1 MSVTGLTSLEASLI
15 GVLGALLVTVTVRL
29 FMSSNFLTKEQWQ
42 REDKRWTE
50 ERKRLEQRIETMDAR
65 NASQFQEISN
75 KQDKQFRMLRSM
87 VLCLPIEDSEKRKIL
102 NGNGGSNG

>member
-15 GVLGALLVTVTVRL
+15 GVLGVLLVTVTVRL

-42 REDKRWTE
+42 REDKRLAE
-50 ERKRLEQRIETMDAR
+50 ERKHLEQRIDTINKVNEK
-65 NASQFQEISN
+65 QFQEISN